1 LIKVFIFSQ
10 SYDIIFPVKATIK
23 GFKMKKITLE
33 RVLYKNYLR
42 TSLVSIF
49 LIELFLVC
57 FYFIINKNMIDKSA
71 NLLFNDVENS
81 ISLIVENRSQT
92 ITEESLDSSIHHFA
106 QMKLPY
112 DGKILIIDNFGK
124 ILFVDE
130 QIQNILNLQENKINI
145 FSHQDLKIVNY
156 FKEILKERNLNKIVI
171 NKKNYL
177 LFSIKV
183 PKNSTY
189 VVAFISEDNILDGI
203 QNLGNYYEKLAYIMA
218 FSVLIFFILFF
229 FYISFKAK
237 EFSDK
242 INQPLLKIIEFT
254 KNLGMKKDIKS
265 LEPCGVF
272 EIDRL
277 SCNFNNMIVELDRRT
292 NKLILEETKRIYQE
306 RLANTDPLTGAYNR
320 RYLNEFSFEY
330 LKIVKREDKDLSLL
344 LLDLDDFKIIN
355 DSYGHEIGDIVIKE
369 LVKISKQSI
378 RESDLVVRFGG
389 DEFIVLL
396 PNTNILSARLV
407 ANKIM
412 NKVNE
417 YNEDK
422 EYNFSISIGTSYY
435 QSGDTSIDD
444 LIARADDSLYEAKR
458 VGKNRVV

>member
-1 LIKVFIFSQ
+1 
-10 SYDIIFPVKATIK
+10 
-23 GFKMKKITLE
+23 MKKITLE

-42 TSLVSIF
+42 TSLISIF
-49 LIELFLVC
+49 LIELFLVF
-57 FYFIINKNMIDKSA
+57 FYFLINKNMIDKSA
-71 NLLFNDVENS
+71 NFLLNDVENS
-81 ISLIVENRSQT
+81 ISLIVENQSKILT
-92 ITEESLDSSIHHFA
+92 KESSDYSINHFT

-112 DGKILIIDNFGK
+112 DGQILIIDNFGK

-130 QIQNILNLQENKINI
+130 QIQNILNLQENKTNI
-145 FSHQDLKIVNY
+145 LNHQDLKIVNY
-156 FKEILKERNLNKIVI
+156 FKEIIKEKNLNKIVI

-183 PKNSTY
+183 PQNSIY

-203 QNLGNYYEKLAYIMA
+203 QNLGKYYEKLAYIMA
-218 FSVLIFFILFF
+218 FSVLIFYVLFF

-237 EFSDK
+237 EFVDK

-254 KNLGMKKDIKS
+254 KNLGMKKDIKN

-272 EIDRL
+272 EIDKL
-277 SCNFNNMIVELDRRT
+277 SCNFNNMIIELDRRT
-292 NKLILEETKRIYQE
+292 NKLVLEETKRIYQE

-330 LKIVKREDKDLSLL
+330 LKIIKRENKDLSLL

-355 DSYGHEIGDIVIKE
+355 DTFGHEIGDIVIKE
-369 LVKISKQSI
+369 LVKISKSII
-378 RESDLVVRFGG
+378 RESDLIVRFGG
-389 DEFIVLL
+389 DEFIILL
-396 PNTNILSARLV
+396 PNTNILSAKLV
-407 ANKIM
+407 ANKII

-435 QSGDTSIDD
+435 QVGDNCIDD
-444 LIARADDSLYEAKR
+444 LISRADESLYVAKKI
-458 VGKNRVV
+458 GKNRVV

>member
-1 LIKVFIFSQ
+1 
-10 SYDIIFPVKATIK
+10 
-23 GFKMKKITLE
+23 MKKITLE
-33 RVLYKNYLR
+33 RVLYKNYLK
-42 TSLVSIF
+42 TSLISIF
-49 LIELFLVC
+49 LIELFLVF

-71 NLLFNDVENS
+71 NLLLNDVENS
-81 ISLIVENRSQT
+81 ISLIVENHSQT
-92 ITEESLDSSIHHFA
+92 ITDESSDSSIHHFA

-112 DGKILIIDNFGK
+112 EGKILIIDNSGK

-145 FSHQDLKIVNY
+145 FTHQDLKIVNY

-171 NKKNYL
+171 SKKNYL

-189 VVAFISEDNILDGI
+189 VVAFISEDKIFDGI
-203 QNLGNYYEKLAYIMA
+203 QKLGNYYEKLAYVMA

-292 NKLILEETKRIYQE
+292 NKLIFEETKRIYQE

-355 DSYGHEIGDIVIKE
+355 DTYGHEIGDIVIKE
-369 LVKISKQSI
+369 LVKISKASI

-389 DEFIVLL
+389 DEFIILL

-407 ANKIM
+407 ANKVM

-417 YNEDK
+417 YNKDK

-435 QSGDTSIDD
+435 QAGDNTIDD
-444 LIARADDSLYEAKR
+444 LISRADESLYEAKR
-458 VGKNRVV
+458 VGKCRIV

>member
-1 LIKVFIFSQ
+1 
-10 SYDIIFPVKATIK
+10 
-23 GFKMKKITLE
+23 MKKITLE
-33 RVLYKNYLR
+33 RVLYKNYLK
-42 TSLVSIF
+42 TSLISIF
-49 LIELFLVC
+49 LIELFLVF

-71 NLLFNDVENS
+71 NFLLNDVENS
-81 ISLIVENRSQT
+81 ISLIVENHSLT
-92 ITEESLDSSIHHFA
+92 ITEESSDYSTNHFT

-112 DGKILIIDNFGK
+112 DGKILIIDNSGK
-124 ILFVDE
+124 ILFVDKE
-130 QIQNILNLQENKINI
+130 IQNILNLQENKINI
-145 FSHQDLKIVNY
+145 LNHQDLKIVNY
-156 FKEILKERNLNKIVI
+156 FKEIIKEKNLNKIVI

-183 PKNSTY
+183 VKNSTY
-189 VVAFISEDNILDGI
+189 VVAFISEDNILEGI
-203 QNLGNYYEKLAYIMA
+203 QSLGKYYEKLAYIMVFA
-218 FSVLIFFILFF
+218 VLVFYIIFF
-229 FYISFKAK
+229 FYLSFKAK
-237 EFSDK
+237 EFVDR

-254 KNLGMKKDIKS
+254 KNLGMKKDIKN
-265 LEPCGVF
+265 LESCGVF

-330 LKIVKREDKDLSLL
+330 LKIVKRENKELSLL

-355 DSYGHEIGDIVIKE
+355 DTFGHEIGDIVIKE
-369 LVKISKQSI
+369 LVKISKLSI

-389 DEFIVLL
+389 DEFIILL
-396 PNTNILSARLV
+396 PNTNILSAKLV
-407 ANKIM
+407 ANKII

-417 YNEDK
+417 YNKDK

-435 QSGDTSIDD
+435 QAGDNSIDD
-444 LIARADDSLYEAKR
+444 LIARADESLYEAKR

>member
-1 LIKVFIFSQ
+1 
-10 SYDIIFPVKATIK
+10 
-23 GFKMKKITLE
+23 MKKITLE

-42 TSLVSIF
+42 TSLISIF
-49 LIELFLVC
+49 LIELFLVF

-71 NLLFNDVENS
+71 NFLLNDVENS
-81 ISLIVENRSQT
+81 ISLIVENQT
-92 ITEESLDSSIHHFA
+92 QSITEDSLDSSIHHFS

-112 DGKILIIDNFGK
+112 DGKILIIDSSGK

-130 QIQNILNLQENKINI
+130 QIQYVLNLQENKINI
-145 FSHQDLKIVNY
+145 FNHQDLKIVNY

-183 PKNSTY
+183 PRNSTY
-189 VVAFISEDNILDGI
+189 VVAFISEDKILDGI
-203 QNLGNYYEKLAYIMA
+203 QDLGKYYEKLAYILA

-229 FYISFKAK
+229 FYVSFKAK
-237 EFSDK
+237 EFTDR
-242 INQPLLKIIEFT
+242 INQPLLKIIDFT

-355 DSYGHEIGDIVIKE
+355 DTYGHEIGDIVIKE

-389 DEFIVLL
+389 DEFIILL

-417 YNEDK
+417 YNKDK
-422 EYNFSISIGTSYY
+422 EYNFSISIGTSFY
-435 QSGDTSIDD
+435 QTGDNSIDD

>member
-1 LIKVFIFSQ
+1 
-10 SYDIIFPVKATIK
+10 
-23 GFKMKKITLE
+23 MKKITLE

-42 TSLVSIF
+42 TSLISIF
-49 LIELFLVC
+49 LIELFLVF

-71 NLLFNDVENS
+71 NFLLNDVENS
-81 ISLIVENRSQT
+81 ISLIVENQALG
-92 ITEESLDSSIHHFA
+92 ITEDPSINQFT

-112 DGKILIIDNFGK
+112 DGKILIIDNSGK

-145 FSHQDLKIVNY
+145 FNHQDLKIVNY
-156 FKEILKERNLNKIVI
+156 FKEIVKEKNLNKIVI

-189 VVAFISEDNILDGI
+189 VVAFISEDKILDGI
-203 QNLGNYYEKLAYIMA
+203 HNLGRYYEKLAYILA
-218 FSVLIFFILFF
+218 FSVLVFYILFF
-229 FYISFKAK
+229 FYVSFKAK
-237 EFSDK
+237 EFTDR

-254 KNLGMKKDIKS
+254 KNLGMKKDIQT

-277 SCNFNNMIVELDRRT
+277 SGNFNNMIIELDRRT

-330 LKIVKREDKDLSLL
+330 LKIVKRENKDLSLL
-344 LLDLDDFKIIN
+344 LIDLDDFKIIN

-369 LVKISKQSI
+369 LVKISKASI

-396 PNTNILSARLV
+396 PNTNILNARLV

-417 YNEDK
+417 YNKDK
-422 EYNFSISIGTSYY
+422 EYNFSISIGTSHYKI
-435 QSGDTSIDD
+435 GDNSIDD
-444 LIARADDSLYEAKR
+444 LIARADNSLYEAKR

>member
-1 LIKVFIFSQ
+1 
-10 SYDIIFPVKATIK
+10 
-23 GFKMKKITLE
+23 MKKITLE
-33 RVLYKNYLR
+33 RVLYKNYLK
-42 TSLVSIF
+42 TSLISIF
-49 LIELFLVC
+49 LIELFLVF

-71 NLLFNDVENS
+71 NFLLNDVENS
-81 ISLIVENRSQT
+81 ISLIVENHSLT
-92 ITEESLDSSIHHFA
+92 ITEESSDYSTNHFT

-112 DGKILIIDNFGK
+112 DGKILIIDNSGK
-124 ILFVDE
+124 ILFVDKE
-130 QIQNILNLQENKINI
+130 IQNILNLQENKINI
-145 FSHQDLKIVNY
+145 LNHQDLKIVNY
-156 FKEILKERNLNKIVI
+156 FKEIIKEKNLNKIVI

-183 PKNSTY
+183 VKNSTY
-189 VVAFISEDNILDGI
+189 VVAFISEDNILEGI
-203 QNLGNYYEKLAYIMA
+203 QSLGKYYEKLAYIMVFA
-218 FSVLIFFILFF
+218 VLVFYIIFF
-229 FYISFKAK
+229 FYLSFKAK
-237 EFSDK
+237 EFVDR

-254 KNLGMKKDIKS
+254 KNLGMKKDIKN
-265 LEPCGVF
+265 LESCGVF

-277 SCNFNNMIVELDRRT
+277 SYNFNNMIVELDRRT

-330 LKIVKREDKDLSLL
+330 LKIVKRENKELSLL

-355 DSYGHEIGDIVIKE
+355 DTFGHEIGDIVIKE
-369 LVKISKQSI
+369 LVKISKLSI

-389 DEFIVLL
+389 DEFIILL
-396 PNTNILSARLV
+396 PNTNILSAKLV
-407 ANKIM
+407 ANKII

-417 YNEDK
+417 YNKDK

-435 QSGDTSIDD
+435 QAGDNSIDD
-444 LIARADDSLYEAKR
+444 LIARADESLYEAKR